1 MSITINPNVLNPVD
15 SIDTSHEPDVRV
27 VPWLTHV
34 SRIYCGRNIPK
45 QHVHNDQSAIVRDA
59 SVAAFVE
66 KVLAV
71 MFPDGFTLLHG
82 EGGWKDQASGLPVR
96 EKSLVIE
103 LMHGPDEGS
112 RDDVLAV
119 AREWKRWFSQD
130 AVMVSTTEAS
140 VAFV

>member
-1 MSITINPNVLNPVD
+1 MSMTINPGTFITPEAD
-15 SIDTSHEPDVRV
+15 HEPGPMVL
-27 VPWLTHV
+27 PWLTHV
-34 SRIYCGRNIPK
+34 SRIYCGRSIPK
-45 QHVHNDQSAIVRDA
+45 HRAHNDQSALVRDA

-82 EGGWKDQASGLPVR
+82 EGGWRDQTHGAPVR

-103 LMHGPDEGS
+103 IMHGPDKE
-112 RDDVLAV
+112 DVLAV
-119 AREWKRWFSQD
+119 AKEWKRWFAQD
-130 AVMVSTTEAS
+130 AVMVSTSEAS